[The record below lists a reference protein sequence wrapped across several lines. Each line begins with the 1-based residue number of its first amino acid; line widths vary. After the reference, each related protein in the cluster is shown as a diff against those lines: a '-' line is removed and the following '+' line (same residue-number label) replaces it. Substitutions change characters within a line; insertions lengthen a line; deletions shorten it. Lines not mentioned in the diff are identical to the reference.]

1 MVVLRAIGAFFVK
14 IGRWIKETAWVQPLL
29 IVGGIFAIIF
39 TIPYIVK
46 WVGSWFEVNE
56 ATAYY
61 NKFNLSINGENSKGD
76 QLFSYLQGEKTDEL
90 RKKYGE
96 KFFITFVSENGDN
109 ANYYEGYEILASESK
124 KTNGIT
130 LEGGNFK
137 LYTIYIDEKNDDKEK
152 VFNETSDNFYNRHQ
166 TFFELTNELDECPYS
181 EVYGTSSYQSS
192 LLNLTDPSN
201 VSSNTCFLIDLTDG
215 APSHTNKFGVSE
227 IIFSVSGSDKYNKAY
242 FLRDCWNHAGDFAA
256 K

>member
-14 IGRWIKETAWVQPLL
+14 IGRWIKETALVQPLL

-90 RKKYGE
+90 KKKYGE

-124 KTNGIT
+124 K
-130 LEGGNFK
+130 
-137 LYTIYIDEKNDDKEK
+137 KEVK
-152 VFNETSDNFYNRHQ
+152 
-166 TFFELTNELDECPYS
+166 
-181 EVYGTSSYQSS
+181 
-192 LLNLTDPSN
+192 
-201 VSSNTCFLIDLTDG
+201 
-215 APSHTNKFGVSE
+215 
-227 IIFSVSGSDKYNKAY
+227 
-242 FLRDCWNHAGDFAA
+242 
-256 K
+256 